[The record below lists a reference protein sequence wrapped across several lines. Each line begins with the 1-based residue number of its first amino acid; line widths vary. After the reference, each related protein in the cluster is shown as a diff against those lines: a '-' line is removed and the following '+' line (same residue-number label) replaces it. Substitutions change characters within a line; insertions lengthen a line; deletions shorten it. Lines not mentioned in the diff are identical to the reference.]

1 MNLNTSLNASEI
13 SESLYPLK
21 WITPNFE
28 NPKKEFLI
36 IKKFLEEIN
45 NESDNV
51 LLISNYNFID
61 SIIEKK
67 LFLASRNYDVTIPSK
82 KNKFFYSFKNQL
94 LTKINE
100 QNIKTIFIFSP
111 QKAMSLR
118 FRDNLLSYFDE
129 KCFDIKNIDIG
140 IDKITFKKC

>member
-61 SIIEKK
+61 SIIEKIISGLKK
-67 LFLASRNYDVTIPSK
+67 L
-82 KNKFFYSFKNQL
+82 
-94 LTKINE
+94 
-100 QNIKTIFIFSP
+100 
-111 QKAMSLR
+111 
-118 FRDNLLSYFDE
+118 
-129 KCFDIKNIDIG
+129 
-140 IDKITFKKC
+140 